1 MKKVLVIDSDPTVSD
16 ELAIHLREHG
26 LSVIAAADGKSGVR
40 KALEE
45 SPRLIVLEVVLPD
58 MSGFDLCKILNSN
71 PVTKT
76 TPIIFLSAKANEV
89 DRILGF
95 ELGAVDYVTKPF
107 SAREVLLRVR
117 AIVRHDHGY
126 KAEQQLMSREIL
138 LNQTQ
143 HQVAVNG
150 KQVTLTAVEFR
161 LLSYLMKTRGRVQ
174 DRDRL
179 LNEVWDYS
187 SNMLQTRT
195 VDNHVLRLRK
205 KLGKAGSSIE
215 TVRGYGYRFQKT
227 EGFGEFDSLSAS
239 RFGLPLVSP
248 GGRQMFR
255 KASRRTSL
263 TDRASFPIRA
273 GS

>member
-1 MKKVLVIDSDPTVSD
+1 MKKILVIDPDSTVGD
-16 ELAIHLREHG
+16 TLAVHLREHG
-26 LSVIAAADGKSGVR
+26 FSVTRAPDGKTGVQ

-58 MSGFDLCKILNSN
+58 MSGFDLCKILNSSTATKST
-71 PVTKT
+71 PV
-76 TPIIFLSAKANEV
+76 IFLSAKANEV

-107 SAREVLLRVR
+107 SPRELLLRIK
-117 AIVRHDHGY
+117 AIVQHDYGY
-126 KAEQQLMSREIL
+126 KAEQQLLSREIL

-161 LLSYLMKTRGRVQ
+161 LLSHLMKTRGRVQ
-174 DRDRL
+174 HRDRL

-195 VDNHVLRLRK
+195 VDNHVLRLRR
-205 KLGKAGSSIE
+205 KLGKAAHSIE

-227 EGFGEFDSLSAS
+227 EGFDDFGGISAS
-239 RFGLPLVSP
+239 AMGLPIVSL
-248 GGRQMFR
+248 GGRQTYRGTF
-255 KASRRTSL
+255 SHRTSPAKR
-263 TDRASFPIRA
+263 D
-273 GS
+273 